1 MEYLRRNLPPILV
14 GIAAFL
20 VSIAAV
26 VVIVD
31 TVLDDDD
38 DDDGRRAS
46 ASQRLDEDQL
56 SAIEGLLGLALG
68 DLNLRGGSFLGVTVE
83 EIDGAVMVRRV
94 LPGTPADHAGVEV
107 DDEIVS
113 VGGEDVATVD
123 GLRAALDDVE
133 RGEEYELELRRGGR
147 ALTLD
152 VERPTLAAGIEALTE
167 ALTEVLTEALHD
179 RSARAPQLS
188 PPRDEPPGRAP
199 QPQPQPGGGARLGVT
214 VADADAGVR
223 VTSVLPGSGADG
235 AGLLRGDVI
244 TRLGEHRVHSVD
256 DLRDQLAGF
265 APGDVVT
272 MSVRRGDAREEL
284 RVRLGGEEPPSPRA
298 EQFRDRIFPR
308 LGPDGQGREQFER
321 FRELLSGILWEASS
335 SNEQLLGR
343 LADQVAERLE
353 RRRADADVE
362 RATDR
367 PNDRTDRAEPE
378 GELRVFLGRVAEIG
392 DGSITLSGE
401 LGSVTLRLTDDM
413 AVVGRVEPAVGRLVT
428 VVVRGG
434 VVEALI
440 VIS

>member
-1 MEYLRRNLPPILV
+1 MGYLRRNLPPILV
-14 GIAAFL
+14 GIAALL
-20 VSIAAV
+20 VSIAAI

-31 TVLDDDD
+31 TVFDG
-38 DDDGRRAS
+38 DDGDDVDGRHAS
-46 ASQRLDEDQL
+46 S
-56 SAIEGLLGLALG
+56 SVYLGLH
-68 DLNLRGGSFLGVTVE
+68 GGLVLGVTVE
-83 EIDGAVMVRRV
+83 EIDGAVVVQRV
-94 LPGTPADHAGVEV
+94 LSGTPAARAGVEV
-107 DDEIVS
+107 GDEIVS
-113 VGGEDVATVD
+113 IAGEEVSTVD

-167 ALTEVLTEALHD
+167 ALTEALHD

-214 VADADAGVR
+214 VADADDGVR

-272 MSVRRGDAREEL
+272 MSVRRGDAREDL

-321 FRELLSGILWEASS
+321 FRELLPGILRQASS

-378 GELRVFLGRVAEIG
+378 GELRVFLGRVAKIG

-401 LGSVTLRLTDDM
+401 LGSVTLRLTDDT
-413 AVVGRVEPAVGRLVT
+413 AVVGRAEPAVGRLVT
-428 VVVRGG
+428 VVARGG

>member
-31 TVLDDDD
+31 TVLDD

-68 DLNLRGGSFLGVTVE
+68 DLNLRGGSVLGVTVE

-113 VGGEDVATVD
+113 VAGEDVATVD

-167 ALTEVLTEALHD
+167 ALTEALHD

-199 QPQPQPGGGARLGVT
+199 QPSAGARLGVT
-214 VADADAGVR
+214 VADADDGVR

-272 MSVRRGDAREEL
+272 MSVRRGDAREDL

-321 FRELLSGILWEASS
+321 FRELLSGILREASS

>member
-38 DDDGRRAS
+38 DDGRRAS

-56 SAIEGLLGLALG
+56 SALEGLLGLALG
-68 DLNLRGGSFLGVTVE
+68 DLNLRGGSVLGVTVE

-107 DDEIVS
+107 DDVIVS
-113 VGGEDVATVD
+113 VDGEDVATVD

-167 ALTEVLTEALHD
+167 ALTEALHD

-199 QPQPQPGGGARLGVT
+199 QPQPQPPAGARLGVT
-214 VADADAGVR
+214 VADADDGVR

-235 AGLLRGDVI
+235 AGLRRGDVI
-244 TRLGEHRVHSVD
+244 TRLGEHRVGSVD

-284 RVRLGGEEPPSPRA
+284 RVRLGGEEPPSTRA

-308 LGPDGQGREQFER
+308 LEPDGQERRQFER
-321 FRELLSGILWEASS
+321 FRELLPGILRQAAA

-353 RRRADADVE
+353 RRRADVDVE

-413 AVVGRVEPAVGRLVT
+413 AVVGRVKPAVGRLVT
-428 VVVRGG
+428 VVARGG

>member
-31 TVLDDDD
+31 TVLDDDDD

-68 DLNLRGGSFLGVTVE
+68 DLNLRGGSVLGVTVE

-107 DDEIVS
+107 DDVIVS

-152 VERPTLAAGIEALTE
+152 VERPTLAADIEALTE

-199 QPQPQPGGGARLGVT
+199 QPQPPAGARLGVT
-214 VADADAGVR
+214 VADADDGVR
-223 VTSVLPGSGADG
+223 VTSVLPGSGADE
-235 AGLLRGDVI
+235 AGLRRGDVI
-244 TRLGEHRVHSVD
+244 TRLGEHRVGSID

-284 RVRLGGEEPPSPRA
+284 RVRLGGEEPPSTRA

-308 LGPDGQGREQFER
+308 LEPDGQEREQFER
-321 FRELLSGILWEASS
+321 FRELLPGILRQAAA

-367 PNDRTDRAEPE
+367 PNDRTDRTEPE

-428 VVVRGG
+428 VVARGG